1 MLKAMSELQRLP
13 RAPAGT
19 DRPEGESRPLEEYV
33 GQEIRAH
40 RKRHGMTMADL
51 AAAAE
56 VSQGMLSKI
65 ENGQTSPSL
74 STIAALADA
83 LSVPVSGLFTPI
95 ETARAVSFI
104 PAGEGRDMDRRG
116 TKAGHL
122 YQLLGEGVGGD
133 VGMEPYLITLD
144 AESETYDQFR
154 HEGVEF
160 IHVLS
165 GELVYRHGERDFH
178 MRPGDS
184 LFFDAGAP
192 HGPREL
198 IVLPAVYLS
207 IMGYKAE
214 GPIG

>member
-1 MLKAMSELQRLP
+1 MSELRRIP
-13 RAPAGT
+13 RTPPT
-19 DRPEGESRPLEEYV
+19 DREAAEDTRPLEEYV

-40 RKRHGMTMADL
+40 RKRQGMTMAEL

-65 ENGQTSPSL
+65 ENGQSSPSL
-74 STIAALADA
+74 STLAALANA
-83 LSVPVSGLFTPI
+83 LSVPISGFFTPI
-95 ETARAVSFI
+95 ESARAVSFI
-104 PAGEGRDMDRRG
+104 PAGEGRVMDRRG
-116 TKAGHL
+116 TRSGHL

-133 VGMEPYLITLD
+133 VGMEPYLITLSS
-144 AESETYDQFR
+144 ESETYDQFR

-165 GELVYRHGERDFH
+165 GELVYRHGDRDFH
-178 MRPGDS
+178 MKPGDS

-198 IVLPAVYLS
+198 IALPAVYLS

-214 GPIG
+214 GAIA